1 MSEEVKD
8 VQEVQEKQPV
18 LEINN
23 VQELDE
29 KLAEAIQNNDN
40 KPTDEEVEETKKAF
54 EEASVAFA
62 SKSWDIGEAEDAQSN
77 LDYINHYM
85 SNRLFWTKTGWMGV
99 IKMNAE
105 LVDAQEFLTA
115 NPGSPL
121 KLGYQAMEFLFY
133 SFQNPGG
140 VGLQAAQDFEQE
152 NEIYAKVFDA
162 LGPKISEAR
171 AELKDIQFLQDQY
184 AAMAQGFYLEVEPE
198 AEEAPVPEETPAQE
212 EVAEE

>member
-8 VQEVQEKQPV
+8 VQEVQDEQPS

-40 KPTDEEVEETKKAF
+40 KPTEEETEAAMKAF
-54 EEASVAFA
+54 EEASAAFA
-62 SKSWDIGEAEDAQSN
+62 SKSWDIGEGEDGQSN

-85 SNRLFWTKTGWMGV
+85 RNRLFWTKTGWMGV

-105 LVDAQEFLTA
+105 LEDAQAFLTA

-133 SFQNPGG
+133 SLQNPGG
-140 VGLQAAQDFEQE
+140 VGLEAAQDFEQE

-162 LGPKISEAR
+162 LGPQISSAR
-171 AELKDIQFLQDQY
+171 TELKDIQFLQEQY
-184 AAMAQGFYLEVEPE
+184 AAMQQGFYLEVEPGPE
-198 AEEAPVPEETPAQE
+198 VEDGDTGTPPTEE
-212 EVAEE
+212 